1 MNMIFRVKINTEIKL
16 KSVKYLNKLKL
27 ILEVNNWDNSN
38 FSELSR

>member
-1 MNMIFRVKINTEIKL
+1 MIFRVKINTEIKL